1 MDIRLQQKE
10 THLHVEVRGAY
21 DRSAAREVIVRIRDE
36 CSRLG
41 LNRVFVDARALDAT
55 VTIADRFD
63 LARILAE
70 GCTAAVRFAVL
81 VRPEQLVTKALED
94 SAVNRGVP
102 VRTTAVASEAYGFL
116 GVEPPG

>member
-10 THLHVEVRGAY
+10 THLHVEAVGTY
-21 DRSAAREVIVRIRDE
+21 DGSAARAAVVRVRDE
-36 CSRLG
+36 CARLG
-41 LNRVFVDARALDAT
+41 LNRVFVDARGLDAT
-55 VTIADRFD
+55 VTVADRFD
-63 LARILAE
+63 LARVLAE

-81 VRPEQLVTKALED
+81 VRPEQMVTKALED

-102 VRTTAVASEAYGFL
+102 IRTTAVATEAYGFL

>member
-10 THLHVEVRGAY
+10 AHLHVEAAGTY
-21 DRSAAREVIVRIRDE
+21 DASAARAAIVRVREE
-36 CSRLG
+36 CARLG
-41 LNRVFVDARALDAT
+41 LNRVFVDARGLDAT
-55 VTIADRFD
+55 VTVADRFD
-63 LARILAE
+63 LARVLAE

-81 VRPEQLVTKALED
+81 VRPEQMVTKALED

-102 VRTTAVASEAYGFL
+102 IRTTAVATEAYGFL

>member
-1 MDIRLQQKE
+1 MDIRLQRKV
-10 THLHVEVRGAY
+10 THLHVDVGGTYEAGAAGAAIGRVR
-21 DRSAAREVIVRIRDE
+21 EE
-36 CSRLG
+36 CSRPG
-41 LNRVFVDARALDAT
+41 LARVFVDVRALDDT

-63 LARILAE
+63 LARILAQ
-70 GCTAAVRFAVL
+70 GCTAAVRFAIL